1 MLVLQDLEE
10 PSENIM
16 ATENMVVAYWER
28 DCLGQ
33 GNLFLTDR
41 QLIWINPTS
50 RKGLRL
56 PVPSIV
62 VHAVSASNESF
73 PEPCLFTL
81 IDTSKAGVEYT
92 PEPLDD
98 DGEEIEENEDVKT
111 VAFRL
116 IPADSTHIQDLF
128 ATLNKCQEL
137 NPEPEEMSD
146 EDNYDEDDEEC
157 HENGEVDHDE
167 EMNGD
172 Q

>member
-1 MLVLQDLEE
+1 
-10 PSENIM
+10 
-16 ATENMVVAYWER
+16 MVPCKPLCQSPQMFLFR
-28 DCLGQ
+28 F
-33 GNLFLTDR
+33 NLFF
-41 QLIWINPTS
+41 I
-50 RKGLRL
+50 
-56 PVPSIV
+56 
-62 VHAVSASNESF
+62 
-73 PEPCLFTL
+73 
-81 IDTSKAGVEYT
+81 GVEYT

-116 IPADSTHIQDLF
+116 IPADSSHIQDLF

>member
-146 EDNYDEDDEEC
+146 EELRR
-157 HENGEVDHDE
+157 GR
-167 EMNGD
+167 
-172 Q
+172 

>member
-1 MLVLQDLEE
+1 MLVLQDLDE
-10 PSENIM
+10 PTENVM

-41 QLIWINPTS
+41 QMIWINPTS

-81 IDTSKAGVEYT
+81 IDTSKAV
-92 PEPLDD
+92 
-98 DGEEIEENEDVKT
+98 
-111 VAFRL
+111 
-116 IPADSTHIQDLF
+116 QDLF

-137 NPEPEEMSD
+137 NPEPEEMSED
-146 EDNYDEDDEEC
+146 DNYEDEEYN
-157 HENGEVDHDE
+157 ENGELGNDE

-172 Q
+172 H

>member
-81 IDTSKAGVEYT
+81 IDTSKAGIGVEYT

-111 VAFRL
+111 
-116 IPADSTHIQDLF
+116 DLF

-146 EDNYDEDDEEC
+146 EDYDEDDEEC

>member
-41 QLIWINPTS
+41 

-116 IPADSTHIQDLF
+116 IPADSSHIQDLF

-137 NPEPEEMSD
+137 NPEPEEMSG
-146 EDNYDEDDEEC
+146 C
-157 HENGEVDHDE
+157 ILI
-167 EMNGD
+167 
-172 Q
+172 